1 MHLKKFSCILNVQK
15 LLIRRVL
22 SSLRSIRK
30 DGYIIMKKTV
40 RYLFMLLV
48 LCAAAVLAA
57 HAHAEMPGGRCGEN
71 LFWSLDTDTGVLT
84 VSGTGGMADY
94 SGYKY
99 NGVYLDS
106 PAPWMEH
113 QPYIKTVIIE
123 DGITRIGQNAFNGCA
138 ALTGITIPKS
148 VTVIGGRAFKGCTSL
163 TEITL
168 SKGVTA
174 IEDSAFLNCGAIE
187 RIDLPDGLISIG
199 QTAFSSC
206 KALTSIP
213 IPNSVTDI
221 HFAAFAD
228 CSRLTNV
235 TLSNSLSSIEPS
247 VFSDC
252 TSLTGVAIPESVLV
266 IHENAFYNCAALTG
280 ITIPESVTN
289 IEEWAFAGC
298 GSLSG
303 FMVADGNSHYANDES
318 GVLYNKEKSE
328 LIRCPSTHSG
338 TYAIPK
344 SVTSVGSSTFE
355 NCTALTGIT
364 IPESVAS
371 IGHSAFKGC
380 AALTDIVLPPSVTSI
395 GRRAFANTAF
405 YMNNANW
412 EHGALYLGQNLIEVR
427 TDIPG
432 TYRIKA
438 GTQNIADSAFE
449 NCRKITEILMPK
461 SVASIGENAF
471 KDCAALSNIYIPKG
485 VAKIQSGTFTG
496 CSALTSITI
505 PEGVTSIGSHAFYSC
520 KALTNILLPKSVAEI
535 EEYVFNDCGNL
546 TDIYYSGSD
555 ADWNKIC
562 IGSTNTE
569 LERIRLH
576 CGYADAD
583 TYKGRCGT
591 DISWS
596 LNASSGVLKITGSG
610 EMEDCTD
617 GAKWSAYISSIKT
630 VIVEYGVTGIGSCA
644 FRDCTALTS
653 IQVPA
658 GIIAIGP
665 DAFVNTDYYNNAA
678 NWEDGVLYVDAYL
691 IKADASIHG
700 ACTTKPGTKV
710 IADYAFAD
718 CTALETVIIAED
730 VESIGVYAFQN
741 CSALSS
747 VAVPKSVTQ
756 IGAGAFSGC
765 GALRAFSGE
774 PGSYAETWANTHGF
788 LFEPLRES
796 PDAPGSAFLS
806 KNETVLLLAAAGL
819 LFAGL
824 AAFFAL
830 RRRKRNKNP

>member
-206 KALTSIP
+206 KALTSIT

-266 IHENAFYNCAALTG
+266 IHENAFYNCA
-280 ITIPESVTN
+280 
-289 IEEWAFAGC
+289 
-298 GSLSG
+298 
-303 FMVADGNSHYANDES
+303 
-318 GVLYNKEKSE
+318 
-328 LIRCPSTHSG
+328 
-338 TYAIPK
+338 
-344 SVTSVGSSTFE
+344 
-355 NCTALTGIT
+355 ALTGIT